1 MLIQFNMNQHLYNT
15 HLSSH
20 QASSRFQPEMPST
33 SSLPGELGILE
44 DTKINVNVLQQKA
57 FSATVTVTH
66 TLTHHTPFSFGHSLP
81 LPSITVNIPLICRFT
96 LLSILFIPLY
106 SLAHHN
112 VNYSHLYPHT
122 RPFVSLSQGLC
133 SSHLCV
139 PSI

>member
-44 DTKINVNVLQQKA
+44 DTKINVNVRQQKA

-66 TLTHHTPFSFGHSLP
+66 TLTHHTPFSFPHSLP

-96 LLSILFIPLY
+96 LLSILFIPLC

-112 VNYSHLYPHT
+112 VSYSHLYPHT
-122 RPFVSLSQGLC
+122 LDHLFLQVKGCVQVICVS
-133 SSHLCV
+133 
-139 PSI
+139 